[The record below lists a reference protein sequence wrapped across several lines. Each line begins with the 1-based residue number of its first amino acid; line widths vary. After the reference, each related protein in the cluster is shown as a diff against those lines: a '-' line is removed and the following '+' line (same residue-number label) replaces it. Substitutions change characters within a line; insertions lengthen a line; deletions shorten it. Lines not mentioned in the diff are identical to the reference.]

1 MAASFRPCVGPAA
14 EGEGHGVAI
23 DGNAQR
29 GWLRFAATGCPV
41 HALSAYCHASDV
53 VLAHEPIA
61 VGPLPPDA

>member
-1 MAASFRPCVGPAA
+1 
-14 EGEGHGVAI
+14 VAI